1 MDMKPF
7 PGLSARSCDRRAL
20 LAGLLALGLFPAAP
34 SGSAAAEAVGE
45 VSAKRGRST
54 GLLEGEL
61 RELRIGAQLFLTE
74 LVETGRAARLT
85 MALGKSTIV
94 RLGERTRLTIEKRI
108 VEHGGQLL
116 LERGALLF
124 DRPDSGGRDDAI
136 VRTPLAIIAARGTS
150 FFVGPS
156 QDVVGVFVERGSVRV
171 RNNGG
176 SVELN
181 AGEGTNLTSPDVAP
195 TPPTEWGA
203 ARIAAAFESV
213 S

>member
-1 MDMKPF
+1 MFVGNVDIV
-7 PGLSARSCDRRAL
+7 CDRRNVLARLSAL
-20 LAGLLALGLFPAAP
+20 GAALALPRLAL
-34 SGSAAAEAVGE
+34 AAESVGE
-45 VSAKRGRST
+45 VSAERGRST

-61 RELRIGAQLFLTE
+61 RELKTGAEVFLTE
-74 LVETGRAARLT
+74 LVETGMAARLT
-85 MALGKSTIV
+85 MALGESTTV

-124 DRPDSGGRDDAI
+124 DRPDSGEREDAV

-156 QDVVGVFVERGSVRV
+156 QDVVGVFVERGTVTV
-171 RNNGG
+171 RNNAG
-176 SVELN
+176 SVELT
-181 AGEGTNLTSPDVAP
+181 AGEGTDLTSPDVAP
-195 TPPTEWGA
+195 TPPAVWGA
-203 ARIAAAFESV
+203 PRIAAAFESV